1 METTS
6 TLSQELVRAA
16 VTAEPEIAEKVQAL
30 VETMEGMI
38 RSKQDAGE
46 FAGLEQLAEDGRVMR
61 FVADTLN
68 KLPEAVTYSDKG
80 FEAYVMLVALSRED
94 AALRYVCNRELLYLC
109 RILHIYPERGYL
121 NGVYNRLAQY
131 VQQMKRKRP
140 HCTKSEELPKGAT
153 ELEIPIARA
162 KVKEMTGEELL
173 QAEVYLGM
181 VKNKRLVEKVTK
193 HCMKAK
199 NMGHL
204 ADLCGYSLSTFRRLF
219 REEFRTTPHEWLKGL
234 RKDKVKN
241 LLTQTDLP
249 LLEVAEVCGFVSQ
262 SYLTEFCQ
270 MNFGAS
276 PGEIRRN

>member
-6 TLSQELVRAA
+6 TLSQELLRA

-46 FAGLEQLAEDGRVMR
+46 FTGLEQLAEDGRVMR

-94 AALRYVCNRELLYLC
+94 AALRYVFRLSSWYINYGCNRELLYLC

-162 KVKEMTGEELL
+162 KIKEMTGEELL

-199 NMGHL
+199 NTGHL

-234 RKDKVKN
+234 RKD
-241 LLTQTDLP
+241 
-249 LLEVAEVCGFVSQ
+249 
-262 SYLTEFCQ
+262 
-270 MNFGAS
+270 
-276 PGEIRRN
+276 